1 MNNYTILIVDD
12 EIEIIQTIIELL
24 EKDNPNYNFLQSTS
38 GETSL
43 KIAEKH
49 KPDLII
55 TDWQMPVMTGIDLI
69 RKLKNNPSTI
79 EIPVIMLT
87 GKMTSSED
95 LKTALE
101 AGAIDFIRKPIDAVE
116 LSARMQSMLLL
127 SDYYKEIVNLKNR
140 EIMTIAMNIIRNNEF
155 NLKVLDQINT
165 LKSNYSNR
173 SKQLSSDLKELSH
186 EISIKIRDESW
197 MQFEAYF
204 KNVNPQFFKHLTSNY
219 PDLTSAELKLAAFLR
234 LNLST
239 KEIASIIF
247 LSPDSIKTARSR
259 LRKKLNLS
267 PEENINAFLMS
278 V

>member
-24 EKDNPNYNFLQSTS
+24 EKDNPNYNFLQSTY

-55 TDWQMPVMTGIDLI
+55 TDWQMPGMTGIEMI

-173 SKQLSSDLKELSH
+173 SKQLSSDLQELSH

-278 V
+278 I